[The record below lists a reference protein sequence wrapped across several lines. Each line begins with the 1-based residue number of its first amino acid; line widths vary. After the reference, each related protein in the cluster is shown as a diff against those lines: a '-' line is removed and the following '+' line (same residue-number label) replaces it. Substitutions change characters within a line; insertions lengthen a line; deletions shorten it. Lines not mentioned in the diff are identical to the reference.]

1 MFIRFLEN
9 RENIVS
15 SVIFLTNHLA
25 EFGITKVLLPSARA
39 ENDQRTLK
47 EGSIEQILKY
57 STVCLVEPWKQT
69 YFWLLAYSPVTS
81 SVTNNRACYIS
92 ALIMKNLAEAP
103 VVQQTG
109 FNSSK
114 LSCSLAK
121 SNQISALLS
130 ALLIKYP
137 PQAHDVVVYLSARS
151 QRGAVLLEM
160 QSWFYRDHLEMCC
173 LRQRVQAEENL
184 QFQDQCHHMT
194 FRMQFGTSFPP

>member
-1 MFIRFLEN
+1 M
-9 RENIVS
+9 
-15 SVIFLTNHLA
+15 A
-25 EFGITKVLLPSARA
+25 QA
-39 ENDQRTLK
+39 
-47 EGSIEQILKY
+47 
-57 STVCLVEPWKQT
+57 

-81 SVTNNRACYIS
+81 SVTNNRACNIS

-137 PQAHDVVVYLSARS
+137 PQAPWRYH
-151 QRGAVLLEM
+151 LLERV
-160 QSWFYRDHLEMCC
+160 WFS
-173 LRQRVQAEENL
+173 LRCSDGFIL
-184 QFQDQCHHMT
+184 II
-194 FRMQFGTSFPP
+194 